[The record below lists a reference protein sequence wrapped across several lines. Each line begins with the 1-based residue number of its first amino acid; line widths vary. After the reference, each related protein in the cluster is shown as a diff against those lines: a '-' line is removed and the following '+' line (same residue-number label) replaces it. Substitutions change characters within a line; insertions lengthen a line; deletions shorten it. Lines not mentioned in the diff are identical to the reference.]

1 MSTSID
7 FVQSPVVVARALIG
21 WTLLVNGVGGVIAE
35 TEAYDMDDEA
45 SHSFRGMTARNAAM
59 FGEPGTAYVY
69 RSYGLHWCLN
79 LVCGPAGHG
88 AAVLVRALEPTEGID
103 TMRQRRGMQPLRLL
117 TTGPGRVAQALGV
130 DRSFDGLPL
139 DRPPF
144 ALRPP
149 RAVCPVS
156 VGARVGITKAAER
169 PWRFALIGSAHL
181 SRRL

>member
-1 MSTSID
+1 MHID
-7 FVQSPVVVARALIG
+7 FLQSPVVVARSLIG
-21 WTLLVNGVGGVIAE
+21 WTLLVNGVGGVIVE

-79 LVCGPAGHG
+79 LVCGPSGHG
-88 AAVLVRALEPTEGID
+88 AAVLVRALEPTNGID
-103 TMRQRRGMQPLRLL
+103 TMQQRRGVQALRLL

-130 DRSFDGLPL
+130 DRSLDGLPL

-144 ALRPP
+144 ALSPP
-149 RAVCPVS
+149 GVARAVSIGV
-156 VGARVGITKAAER
+156 RVGITKAADR
-169 PWRFALIGSAHL
+169 PWRFAMTGSAHL
-181 SRRL
+181 SRKL